1 MLKKYFTGGNMTVK
15 IVEGLYYTK
24 TEEWLRVEGDVG
36 TVGLTDYA
44 QGQLGDIVYLDEA
57 EKGKKVKQGEEF
69 TAVESVK
76 AASDVSAPISGEI
89 IEVNEK
95 VVEDS
100 SLMNSDPYGEGW
112 IAKIKIDDS
121 SELKNIMDGKAYT
134 EHSKQRDAEV

>member
-1 MLKKYFTGGNMTVK
+1 MAVK

-36 TVGLTDYA
+36 TVGITDYA
-44 QGQLGDIVYLDEA
+44 QDQLGDIVYLEEA
-57 EKGKKVKQGEEF
+57 EKGKEVKQGEEF

-76 AASDVSAPISGEI
+76 AASDISAPVSGKI

-95 VVEDS
+95 TVEDS

-112 IAKIKIDDS
+112 VAKIKIENPD
-121 SELKNIMDGKAYT
+121 ELINIMDDKAYT
-134 EHSKQRDAEV
+134 EYSKQRAE

>member
-1 MLKKYFTGGNMTVK
+1 MTNQ
-15 IVEGLYYTK
+15 IIDGLYYTK

-36 TVGLTDYA
+36 KVGLTDYA
-44 QGQLGDIVYLDEA
+44 QDQLGDIVYLDEA

-76 AASDVSAPISGEI
+76 AASDVSAPIAGEI

-100 SLMNSDPYGEGW
+100 SLMNSAPYGEGW
-112 IAKIKIDDS
+112 IAKIKMDDPG
-121 SELKNIMDGKAYT
+121 ELKNIMDDKAYT
-134 EHSKQRDAEV
+134 EHSKQRDAEA

>member
-1 MLKKYFTGGNMTVK
+1 MTNK
-15 IVEGLYYTK
+15 IIEGLYYTK

>member
-1 MLKKYFTGGNMTVK
+1 MTNK
-15 IVEGLYYTK
+15 IIEGLYYTK

-44 QGQLGDIVYLDEA
+44 QDQLGDLVYLEEA
-57 EKGKKVKQGEEF
+57 EKGRKVKQGEEF

-100 SLMNSDPYGEGW
+100 SLMNSSPYEDGW
-112 IAKIKIDDS
+112 IVKIKIENAE
-121 SELKNIMDGKAYT
+121 ELKNIMDDKAYT
-134 EHSKQRDAEV
+134 EHSKQREA

>member
-1 MLKKYFTGGNMTVK
+1 MTNK
-15 IVEGLYYTK
+15 IIEGLYYTK

-44 QGQLGDIVYLDEA
+44 QDQLGDLVYLEEA
-57 EKGKKVKQGEEF
+57 EKGRKVKQGEEF

-100 SLMNSDPYGEGW
+100 SLMNSSPYEDGW
-112 IAKIKIDDS
+112 IVKIKIENAD
-121 SELKNIMDGKAYT
+121 ELKNIMDDKAYT
-134 EHSKQRDAEV
+134 EHSKQREA

>member
-1 MLKKYFTGGNMTVK
+1 MTNK
-15 IVEGLYYTK
+15 IIEGLYYTK

-44 QGQLGDIVYLDEA
+44 QDQLGDIVYLEEA

-76 AASDVSAPISGEI
+76 AASDVTAPISGEV

-95 VVEDS
+95 VNEDS

-112 IAKIKIDDS
+112 IAKIKMDDPG
-121 SELKNIMDGKAYT
+121 ELKNIMDDKAYT
-134 EHSKQRDAEV
+134 EHSNKRDAEV